1 METFDIYEATVV
13 SLTNEKNLRH
23 RPQLTSLP
31 SSMANLKNLRE
42 VDASKNQISS
52 FPVGLTNLK
61 NLNIVD
67 LSSNKVNEAFLLVS
81 ITDELS

>member
-1 METFDIYEATVV
+1 
-13 SLTNEKNLRH
+13 
-23 RPQLTSLP
+23 
-31 SSMANLKNLRE
+31 MANLKNLRE